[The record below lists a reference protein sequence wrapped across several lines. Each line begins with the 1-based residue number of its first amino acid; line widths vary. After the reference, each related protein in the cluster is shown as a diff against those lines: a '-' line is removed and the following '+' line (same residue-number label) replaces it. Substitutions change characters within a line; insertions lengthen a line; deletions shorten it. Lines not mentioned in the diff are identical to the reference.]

1 MKTKRAFTGLF
12 ALLVLLSS
20 ILAGC
25 SESPAKETDKPAEA
39 AEVLPVNPGET
50 EAEVEEAVRD
60 DLGEYDFEDAAFGM
74 MTFEN
79 QNFHYRMRADE
90 YTGVQLNDAV
100 FDATLAVEERFRVAL
115 EELYYADFSNTP
127 RVNVAAGD
135 TSMDVVRIRCT
146 DATGWWTDGALVTA
160 DEMPVIDLTKPY
172 WDKTINDSLTIA
184 KQHYVA
190 LSSYDLCT
198 YDLTFALMF
207 NKSFITNC
215 GFEIPYELVLN
226 GQWTMD
232 KMNEM
237 MITVSEDKD
246 GNGVRDRNDLWGYVA
261 HPKMVAPGF
270 WIGADAL
277 SIEKDE
283 NDVPHLNIGSEKFIN
298 VWEKLIS
305 VCYSDNQYLGIDDA
319 ADIPAD
325 AIRIF
330 SENRALFMD
339 MSFFFSE
346 ELRTMDSDFGIIPY
360 PKYNEE
366 QTHYSARLCY
376 YMPTVVPVT
385 KVGDEL
391 ERCGVM
397 LEALACEYYKI
408 VIPAYYD
415 LALRYKVARDEESQG
430 MLDIIFASRVID
442 IGDSTLCS
450 NIRDGIMRQM
460 FENRFTNVASRAA
473 SLDKVIS
480 ALLNKLP
487 GVED

>member
-1 MKTKRAFTGLF
+1 MKRRLC
-12 ALLVLLSS
+12 ALLLSCFLL
-20 ILAGC
+20 AAC
-25 SESPAKETDKPAEA
+25 SETTAGKPDAPESKAPDAPAPAQSA
-39 AEVLPVNPGET
+39 G
-50 EAEVEEAVRD
+50 EAEESEEAVRD
-60 DLGEYDFEDAAFGM
+60 DLGAYDFEDASFGM

-79 QNFHYRMRADE
+79 QNFHYRVRADE
-90 YTGVQLNDAV
+90 MTGIQLNDAM
-100 FDATLAVEERFRVAL
+100 FDATLAVEDRFHISIDEML
-115 EELYYADFSNTP
+115 YADFSNTP
-127 RVNVAAGD
+127 RVNVTAGD
-135 TSMDVVRIRCT
+135 MSMDTVRIRCT
-146 DATGWWTDGALVTA
+146 DATGWWTDNLLVTA
-160 DEMPVIDLTKPY
+160 DELPMIDLSKPY
-172 WDKTINDSLTIA
+172 WDKTINESLTVA

-190 LSSYDLCT
+190 LSSFDLCT

-207 NKSFITNC
+207 NKSYIANY
-215 GFEIPYELVLN
+215 GFESPYDLVN
-226 GQWTMD
+226 GGEWTMD

-237 MITVSEDKD
+237 MITVSEDAD
-246 GNGVRDRNDLWGYVA
+246 GDGRRDRNDRWGYVA

-283 NDVPHLNIGSEKFIN
+283 NDIPHLNIASERFIN

-305 VCYSDNQYLGIDDA
+305 ICYSDNQYLGIDDA

-346 ELRTMDSDFGIIPY
+346 QLRSMESDFGIIPY
-360 PKYNEE
+360 PKYDTA
-366 QTHYSARLCY
+366 QDHYSARLCY
-376 YMPTVVPVT
+376 YMPTVVPST
-385 KVGDEL
+385 KTGDEL
-391 ERCGVM
+391 TRCGVM
-397 LEALACEYYKI
+397 LEALASEYFGT
-408 VIPAYYD
+408 VLPAYYD

-450 NIRDGIMRQM
+450 NLRDGILRQM
-460 FENRFTNVASRAA
+460 FENQFTNIVSRAA
-473 SLDKVIS
+473 SLDKIIS

-487 GVED
+487 GVEE